1 MSDYFPQEVIT
12 NILLRLPVKS
22 LVICTSVCKSWG
34 SMIKNSSFIRAHLS
48 RTTNFNNLY
57 GTHLLLLHG
66 VSCRRY
72 SRSFG
77 HHQSIH
83 GLIEEVY
90 SLHYD
95 NHVFDEYCEI
105 GFQSPIADG
114 GMCNECFRVVGVC
127 NGLLFLADD
136 LSHFGY
142 NFIIWNPSIRKL
154 VTLPKPGLR
163 YQTVGGYN
171 ACHGFAFDAITNDYK
186 VVRLVEDQRGDM
198 DDSEDAVNQTFVEV
212 YSLAAGSWSDPR
224 FVDPQCKINIGSPQ
238 AFVNGA
244 LHWDACDLTS
254 SSYRDF
260 ILAFDVSSELFR
272 EIMTPKSLDS
282 DLQRVLTLQLSV
294 SGDGKSLALFMTDP
308 TGIKHNSF
316 LDIWVMK
323 EYSVQESWTK
333 LVTLRP
339 QGPVESLPKPLCFR
353 KSGEVVLEIYH
364 GRYRGEKARIE
375 LYSLDLAS
383 GQLKTLGISRYQYY
397 TMDPYE
403 ESIVLLDRN
412 DAVSC

>member
-1 MSDYFPQEVIT
+1 MSDYLPQEVIT
-12 NILLRLPVKS
+12 NILLRLPAKS

-34 SMIKNSSFIRAHLS
+34 SMIKNSSFIQAHL
-48 RTTNFNNLY
+48 TINFNNLH
-57 GTHLLLLHG
+57 GTHRLLLHG
-66 VSCRRY
+66 VSCRSY
-72 SRSFG
+72 SSGFG
-77 HHQSIH
+77 HYQSIH
-83 GLIEEVY
+83 GLVEEVY

-95 NHVFDEYCEI
+95 NHVFDEYCKL
-105 GFQSPIADG
+105 GFQSPVADG
-114 GMCNECFRVVGVC
+114 KIYNECFRVVGIC
-127 NGLLFLADD
+127 NGLVFLADD
-136 LSHFGY
+136 LMRLGY

-163 YQTVGGYN
+163 FQTVGGYN

-186 VVRLVEDQRGDM
+186 VVRLVEDQRGCM
-198 DDSEDAVNQTFVEV
+198 VDSEDTANQTFVEV

-224 FVDPQCKINIGSPQ
+224 FVDPQCKLNIGSPQ

-244 LHWDACDLTS
+244 LHWDACNLTS
-254 SSYRDF
+254 SSCRYF

-272 EIMTPKSLDS
+272 EMMMPKSLDL
-282 DLQRVLTLQLSV
+282 DLRRVLTLQLSV
-294 SGDGKSLALFMTDP
+294 SGDGKSLALFMTKEE
-308 TGIKHNSF
+308 GSF
-316 LDIWVMK
+316 LDIWVMT

-333 LVTLRP
+333 LITLRP
-339 QGPVESLPKPLCFR
+339 QGPVESLLRALCFR
-353 KSGEVVLEIYH
+353 KSGEVVLEISH

-383 GQLKTLGISRYQYY
+383 GQLKALGISRYHYY
-397 TMDPYE
+397 TMDTYE